1 MLRDLE
7 IVMLISVITSVAT
20 VFLNFGI
27 ASLSTLNI
35 TFMHCKKAVR
45 VNIASIHKQHMKNL
59 PHTMRLTGFS
69 TAFKRKLLLAISSH
83 HLCTLHQALCC
94 LQFRKI

>member
-45 VNIASIHKQHMKNL
+45 VNIASITTYGE
-59 PHTMRLTGFS
+59 PSPMRLTGFS
-69 TAFKRKLLLAISSH
+69 AAYKHELLFYKL
-83 HLCTLHQALCC
+83 
-94 LQFRKI
+94 